1 VLSNIKTPNKNL
13 YRTTQNVSR
22 FLQRHAKS
30 LANFAPLGKVG
41 VSWIGMIRFWWLGA
55 SGLGQELVAKPVLF
69 SCAQAVEVG
78 GQFGASTF
86 Q

>member
-1 VLSNIKTPNKNL
+1 VHITSASKATLVTRAL
-13 YRTTQNVSR
+13 Y
-22 FLQRHAKS
+22 A
-30 LANFAPLGKVG
+30 G
-41 VSWIGMIRFWWLGA
+41 VSWIGVVLFWWLGA
-55 SGLGQELVAKPVLF
+55 SGLGPELVAKPVFF

>member
-1 VLSNIKTPNKNL
+1 MRASRTVCSVALFALVATLAQNATPQTAAALS
-13 YRTTQNVSR
+13 
-22 FLQRHAKS
+22 
-30 LANFAPLGKVG
+30 
-41 VSWIGMIRFWWLGA
+41 VSWIDVVLLWWLGA
-55 SGLGQELVAKPVLF
+55 SGLGPELVAKQIFF

>member
-1 VLSNIKTPNKNL
+1 MWNALFYNIAERGIIT
-13 YRTTQNVSR
+13 
-22 FLQRHAKS
+22 
-30 LANFAPLGKVG
+30 
-41 VSWIGMIRFWWLGA
+41 VSWIGVVLFWWLGA
-55 SGLGQELVAKPVLF
+55 SGLGPELMAKPVFF